1 MLFQHIIHN
10 VIIKANFKNHFF
22 FKHSSVLE
30 KKTTHNTIKWFGGKY
45 MYIYALLHWEHATK
59 GGHFGL
65 QVQSCCMQTVGS
77 LPPPKSIW
85 VIPGSLGVL
94 GIEEVGV
101 GPLKSDFFFTEFS
114 NRTLRV
120 TKHLFIRI
128 EEFDTNYSSLSIELK
143 NMKFMSPN
151 FIMYIIQMN
160 AKTKF
165 CFTLILNLYIHRG
178 IKFI

>member
-1 MLFQHIIHN
+1 MIWWQIHVHVCIVTLRACN
-10 VIIKANFKNHFF
+10 
-22 FKHSSVLE
+22 
-30 KKTTHNTIKWFGGKY
+30 
-45 MYIYALLHWEHATK
+45 K

-128 EEFDTNYSSLSIELK
+128 EEFDTY
-143 NMKFMSPN
+143 
-151 FIMYIIQMN
+151 
-160 AKTKF
+160 
-165 CFTLILNLYIHRG
+165 
-178 IKFI
+178 

>member
-1 MLFQHIIHN
+1 MIWWQIHVHVCMCSN
-10 VIIKANFKNHFF
+10 CYTE
-22 FKHSSVLE
+22 S
-30 KKTTHNTIKWFGGKY
+30 
-45 MYIYALLHWEHATK
+45 MHATK

-128 EEFDTNYSSLSIELK
+128 EEFDT
-143 NMKFMSPN
+143 
-151 FIMYIIQMN
+151 
-160 AKTKF
+160 
-165 CFTLILNLYIHRG
+165 H
-178 IKFI
+178 